1 MASPMRMTYLRH
13 TITVDFSGDHERQ
26 IAGIGIVIQES
37 TKRGRRGPIVV
48 ELAEAVEGIPLREGE
63 KYAVLRALQIA
74 SERGFRDLKIRSDY
88 NAMRR
93 RLRENYAK
101 KVQPREDLDG
111 RIFELAAEF
120 DRIHF
125 AYVPRRKNQRAH
137 TLARRARSLPPRTE
151 PGESYVGT
159 VSNFPNAPEPAEAVL
174 YESVLLPEQDLET

>member
-1 MASPMRMTYLRH
+1 MLISYLRH
-13 TITVDFSGDHERQ
+13 TITVDFSGDHERR
-26 IAGIGIVIQES
+26 IAGIGIVIQQS
-37 TKRGRRGPIVV
+37 TKRGRRGPVV
-48 ELAEAVEGIPLREGE
+48 EELAEAVEGISFGEGE

-93 RLRENYAK
+93 RLRQHYEGK
-101 KVQPREDLDG
+101 RSQPRADLDE
-111 RIFELAAEF
+111 RILELAAGF

-151 PGESYVGT
+151 
-159 VSNFPNAPEPAEAVL
+159 
-174 YESVLLPEQDLET
+174 Q

>member
-88 NAMRR
+88 K
-93 RLRENYAK
+93 LGYC
-101 KVQPREDLDG
+101 V
-111 RIFELAAEF
+111 EL
-120 DRIHF
+120 
-125 AYVPRRKNQRAH
+125 
-137 TLARRARSLPPRTE
+137 
-151 PGESYVGT
+151 
-159 VSNFPNAPEPAEAVL
+159 PA
-174 YESVLLPEQDLET
+174 